1 MKLLKRPFFLSI
13 ALVFFLAP
21 LAYAGYEYSV
31 EQEHPGGD
39 VTPIQAYQMVQK
51 DPQHT
56 FLVDVRTRAE
66 YQFVGHAKGAYNI
79 PLMFLTLEAGE
90 KGYKL
95 TPNPDFVKDL
105 LARFNPKT
113 DTLIFY

>member
-1 MKLLKRPFFLSI
+1 MRNFKKAFLLSV

-21 LAYAGYEYSV
+21 LAYAGYEYTV
-31 EQEHPGGD
+31 EREHKGGD
-39 VTPIQAYQMVQK
+39 VTPLEAYRMVQK

-66 YQFVGHAKGAYNI
+66 YQFVGHADGAYNI
-79 PLMFLTLEAGE
+79 PFMFLTIEVGK
-90 KGYKL
+90 KGYNL
-95 TPNPDFVKDL
+95 APNPNFVKDL

>member
-1 MKLLKRPFFLSI
+1 MRTFKKAFFLSV

-21 LAYAGYEYSV
+21 LTYAGYEYTV
-31 EQEHPGGD
+31 EREHKGGD
-39 VTPIQAYQMVQK
+39 VTPLEAYRMVQK
-51 DPQHT
+51 DPQRT

-66 YQFVGHAKGAYNI
+66 YQFVGHADGACNI
-79 PLMFLTLEAGE
+79 PFMFLTNGVGE

-95 TPNPDFVKDL
+95 VPNPNFVKDL
-105 LARFNPKT
+105 LARFHPKT

>member
-13 ALVFFLAP
+13 AMVFFLAQ

-31 EQEHPGGD
+31 EKEHPGGD

-66 YQFVGHAKGAYNI
+66 YQFVGHAVGAYNI
-79 PLMFLTLEAGE
+79 PFMFLTNGVGK
-90 KGYKL
+90 KGYNL
-95 TPNPDFVKDL
+95 APNPDFVKDL